1 MKYIACPECEANFK
15 STDMLGAKSDVLPM
29 HNFMGKRCPGSG
41 QWIGQWDRGAKKNP
55 PLMIYGN
62 PKRMRAR
69 SFQRP
74 VGQLAGEI
82 GEVYA
87 VIYRHTE
94 TGEMMVHGFGPDG
107 EDIELKTLRDG
118 VQVTRMNI
126 NAPTHTFMYAVEDRG
141 RRTVRLSHVEGEP
154 LWDNF

>member
-1 MKYIACPECEANFK
+1 M
-15 STDMLGAKSDVLPM
+15 AK
-29 HNFMGKRCPGSG
+29 
-41 QWIGQWDRGAKKNP
+41 AKKNP

-74 VGQLAGEI
+74 VGTLAGEI

-87 VIYRHTE
+87 VIYRHAE